1 MSIEGRKTALE
12 AKHTE
17 LERKIDTLSAHPST
31 SDLDLVELKKEK
43 LAIKDEISRIERQ
56 DAVAS

>member
-17 LERKIDTLSAHPST
+17 LERKIDALSAHPST

-43 LAIKDEISRIERQ
+43 LAIKDELSRIERQ
-56 DAVAS
+56 DTEAS